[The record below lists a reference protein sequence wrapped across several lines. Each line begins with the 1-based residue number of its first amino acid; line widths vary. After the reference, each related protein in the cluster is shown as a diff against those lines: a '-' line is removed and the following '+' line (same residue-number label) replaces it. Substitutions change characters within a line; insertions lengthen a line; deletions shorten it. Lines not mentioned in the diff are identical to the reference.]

1 MFSGAAKWANL
12 SAATGNRAGVFSA
25 MLFNKIALAVPPLV
39 LGSIALAIMNPFPG
53 TRVSIVAAAV
63 SLTVLVATALVLHRK
78 SGPVIDGFILAVSG
92 KALVSVR
99 TAVQSVVDAVS
110 QLRSMP
116 ASGYAVTTLLSLFVF
131 GLSMLSIS
139 FSTQAVNVAVPVA
152 AFFWISMFLF
162 ISRLLPLTVGNLGIR
177 EGILVL
183 CFGLYG
189 IEPATAI
196 LVGLLMFSGVIIVG
210 AIGAGYQ
217 IAIAMGWLKWTLDNS
232 EQDRHGA
239 VRQ

>member
-1 MFSGAAKWANL
+1 
-12 SAATGNRAGVFSA
+12 
-25 MLFNKIALAVPPLV
+25 
-39 LGSIALAIMNPFPG
+39 
-53 TRVSIVAAAV
+53 
-63 SLTVLVATALVLHRK
+63 
-78 SGPVIDGFILAVSG
+78 
-92 KALVSVR
+92 
-99 TAVQSVVDAVS
+99 
-110 QLRSMP
+110 
-116 ASGYAVTTLLSLFVF
+116 
-131 GLSMLSIS
+131 
-139 FSTQAVNVAVPVA
+139 
-152 AFFWISMFLF
+152 
-162 ISRLLPLTVGNLGIR
+162 LTVGNLGIR